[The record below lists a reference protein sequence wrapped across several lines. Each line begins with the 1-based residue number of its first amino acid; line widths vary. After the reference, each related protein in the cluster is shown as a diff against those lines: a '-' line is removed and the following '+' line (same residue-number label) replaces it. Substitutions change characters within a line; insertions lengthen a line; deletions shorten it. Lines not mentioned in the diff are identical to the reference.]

1 MLTVPVVVVAMA
13 LLVAALLVGEARHL
27 HALRIPAKAAAS
39 TCFFLLLAAADI
51 AMDRLGMLL
60 AVALAF
66 GWLGDVLLLGRSRA
80 FFLSGLAAF
89 LVGHIA
95 YAVLF
100 ASMTPD
106 VAPTVVAGGAALTVG
121 TVVFVALRARIPAG
135 LQAPVVAYIV
145 AISAMVGLA
154 AGVATRVGVP
164 GIAIGA
170 AAFLLSDVA
179 VALDRFTGPAFVYRA
194 WGLPLYY
201 GSQALLVL
209 ALAKALGA

>member
-1 MLTVPVVVVAMA
+1 MFTVPVGLVAMA
-13 LLVAALLVGEARHL
+13 ALVAALLVGEARHL

-39 TCFFLLLAAADI
+39 TCFFLLFAAAGV
-51 AMDRLGMLL
+51 ALDRFGMLL

-100 ASMTPD
+100 ATMTPD
-106 VAPTVVAGGAALTVG
+106 TTPTLLAGGAALALG
-121 TVVFVALRARIPAG
+121 AGVFVTLRKRIPAG
-135 LQAPVVAYIV
+135 LQLPVVAYIV

-154 AGVATRVGVP
+154 AGVSTRVGIP

-179 VALDRFTGPAFVYRA
+179 VALDRFTGPRFVYRA

-209 ALAKALGA
+209 ALAKALVV